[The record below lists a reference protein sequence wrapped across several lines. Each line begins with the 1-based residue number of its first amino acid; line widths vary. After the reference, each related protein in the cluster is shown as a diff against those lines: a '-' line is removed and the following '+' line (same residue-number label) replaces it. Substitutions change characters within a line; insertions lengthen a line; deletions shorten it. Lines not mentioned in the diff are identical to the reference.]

1 MGLVRASELSAPNTG
16 RSAGGDKSINRDGEG
31 RPRLLTQCWLCEG
44 EGRRPSPTG
53 IEGRTIKC
61 QGCKGE
67 GVREKTYK
75 RVTSFID
82 VLDDKKFVQAWSER
96 MVLLGVA
103 IDPSFTRGVLDV
115 DPETREGKDILNRKA
130 EAAKDVGGANRK
142 SDQGTHLHDLSEIV
156 DRREALPEGLPDADV
171 IDMIAYSEGTHP
183 FFHIRH
189 MEELV
194 VHEGLG
200 TAGTPDR
207 ISQWI
212 GEGDLIAPDG
222 TVIGRDELLITDLKT
237 GRVDFGALKM
247 AMQLS
252 IYSRSKLYVKDSHI
266 RRDIE
271 NINQRWGIIMHLPAG
286 SGQLQLYWADLT
298 LGWEAVEVAT
308 EVHAM
313 RRASK
318 RALTPLNLS
327 RNAQVI
333 V

>member
-1 MGLVRASELSAPNTG
+1 LGLVRASELNVPKQ
-16 RSAGGDKSINRDGEG
+16 RKAGGDGSVNRDEEG
-31 RPRLLTQCWLCEG
+31 RPRLLTSCWLCNG

-53 IEGRTIKC
+53 IEGRTVKC

-96 MVLLGVA
+96 MVLLGIAEDPTFLRGVED
-103 IDPSFTRGVLDV
+103 IDPESK
-115 DPETREGKDILNRKA
+115 EGKDELNRRA
-130 EAAKDVGGANRK
+130 EAAKDLGGANRK
-142 SDQGTHLHDLSEIV
+142 SDQGTHLHDLSERV
-156 DRREALPEGLPDADV
+156 DRHESLPEGLPEADV
-171 IDMIAYSEGTHP
+171 KDMDAYREGTHG
-183 FFHIRH
+183 FLHIVH

-194 VHEGLG
+194 VNEQLG

-207 ISQWI
+207 VSSWI

-222 TVIGRDELLITDLKT
+222 SVIGRDELLITDLKT

-266 RRDIE
+266 RADM
-271 NINQRWGIIMHLPAG
+271 NNVNQKWGIIMHLPAG
-286 SGQLQLYWADLT
+286 SGKLDLYWADLT
-298 LGWEAVEVAT
+298 LGWEAVGVAQD
-308 EVHAM
+308 VHAM

-318 RALTPLNLS
+318 RALTPLS
-327 RNAQVI
+327 FAVTDK
-333 V
+333 